1 MAEDR
6 WTLKNP
12 ERVNEV
18 VKKLF
23 GSETHD
29 LIEGR
34 EFLREFF
41 SKCGGAKKAA
51 QEIAGVFIDKE
62 TTNDTKRR
70 IMEGIFGMM
79 KFVEQRSGPPADLST
94 ASEGELMAIVKES
107 MNRAA

>member
-1 MAEDR
+1 MADD

-12 ERVNEV
+12 EKVNEV

-29 LIEGR
+29 LIEAR

-51 QEIAGVFIDKE
+51 QEIAKVFIDNQ
-62 TTNDTKRR
+62 TTNDTKRK

-94 ASEGELMAIVKES
+94 ASEEELLAIVREAQ
-107 MNRAA
+107 NRAA